1 MLHLGVVGLLESHIK
16 VVKVY
21 LQLRNDLMRALRV
34 HLELL
39 PRLHHIREQ
48 LLVGRGKSGDLRLE
62 LSVFLLE
69 LLGIPLIAIVL
80 NLVLLVLVL
89 GLLELALYALEFLVQ
104 LVELLLEGLW

>member
-1 MLHLGVVGLLESHIK
+1 
-16 VVKVY
+16 
-21 LQLRNDLMRALRV
+21 MRALRV

-104 LVELLLEGLW
+104 LIELLLEGLW